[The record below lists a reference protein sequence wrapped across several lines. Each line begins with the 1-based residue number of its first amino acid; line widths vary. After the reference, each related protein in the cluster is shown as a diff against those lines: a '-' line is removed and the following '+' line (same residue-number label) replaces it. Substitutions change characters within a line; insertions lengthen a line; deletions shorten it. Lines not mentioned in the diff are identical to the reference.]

1 MTTRRI
7 IQSQLE
13 MLRELSEVMVA
24 MKNISLMETHRL
36 RRFISTQMR
45 VVKNAEAM
53 AEDFLSH
60 YPQRLVPPRETPA
73 VYLLIGSERG
83 FCGDFNVAL
92 LRSLGEDLEAG
103 GVTEPVLV
111 PMGRKLCARLEK
123 DPRVAGSLEGPGIVE
138 EVDGALSRVVE
149 TLSGLRP
156 GGEPFSP
163 LSLVVL
169 YHEVGDHASAV
180 RIRRPLRELGR
191 KTARFPHPPVLTMTP
206 EDFFGDW
213 VDQYLFAALHA
224 FFYSSLMSE
233 HLRRLHHL
241 DGAIGRLDKQRDR
254 LTLKDHALRQEEI
267 TEEIEL
273 ILLSAEES
281 ADSEEG
287 EATGKSNPGQPPE
300 SPERF
305 ARP

>member
-1 MTTRRI
+1 MARVRVVSTRRI

-13 MLRELSEVMVA
+13 MLRELSEIMGA

-45 VVKNAEAM
+45 VVENAEAM

-60 YPQRLVPPRETPA
+60 YPQGLAPPRKAPA

-92 LRSLGEDLEAG
+92 LRSLAGDLETS
-103 GVTEPVLV
+103 GVSAPVLV
-111 PMGRKLCARLEK
+111 PMGRKLCAKLEQ
-123 DPRVAGSLEGPGIVE
+123 DPRVAARLESPGIVE

-149 TLSGLRP
+149 TLGGLSP

-163 LSLVVL
+163 LSLTVL
-169 YHEVGDHASAV
+169 YHESTDHGSSV
-180 RIRRPLRELGR
+180 RVRRPLREFGG
-191 KTARFPHPPVLTMTP
+191 KPPRFSHPPVLTMP
-206 EDFFGDW
+206 PDAFFGEW
-213 VDQYLFAALHA
+213 VDQYLFAALYA

-233 HLRRLHHL
+233 HQRRLHHL
-241 DGAIGRLDKQRDR
+241 DGAIARLEKQRDR
-254 LTLKDHALRQEEI
+254 LTRKDQALRQEEI

-273 ILLSAEES
+273 ILLSADEPP
-281 ADSEEG
+281 AAEEG
-287 EATGKSNPGQPPE
+287 PDVT
-300 SPERF
+300 R
-305 ARP
+305 